1 MRDKVKILI
10 TNQKGGVGKS
20 TISANLTGFL
30 AIEKNHKV
38 SLIDFDKQGTSS
50 VLISKNPHSNIQAYK
65 AGLSYQQ
72 NSNYTMLEARAAL
85 RRYGAHAEITIA
97 DLTWTFGLPYDFMLD
112 FDIVIVPSSNSKVEI
127 ASTEI
132 FILEYVQRQML
143 KIKQNGQIILVTPS
157 RVDRNQISEIQFPGL
172 EFLDNCFISPPI
184 YRISQINNE
193 ILNDFW
199 FRIDNG
205 IISKNM
211 YEFGNFVHEYILEG
225 KKKKSEAPMTLQSK
239 PPLSSVP
246 LIRSQAQDSQIG
258 FLKQG
263 ESMVASQEQKEFSFI
278 PPFLRKK

>member
-50 VLISKNPHSNIQAYK
+50 VLIGKNPHSNIQAYK

-112 FDIVIVPSSNSKVEI
+112 FDIVIVPFPFTDKLNVKNRPALILSNHKDFNQPIGQSILAMITSARNEPWPLDIPITDLSQAGLSK
-127 ASTEI
+127 
-132 FILEYVQRQML
+132 
-143 KIKQNGQIILVTPS
+143 GP
-157 RVDRNQISEIQFPGL
+157 FPGEL
-172 EFLDNCFISPPI
+172 GNGGPQKPGAKANSSCSITNPTSP
-184 YRISQINNE
+184 N
-193 ILNDFW
+193 
-199 FRIDNG
+199 
-205 IISKNM
+205 
-211 YEFGNFVHEYILEG
+211 
-225 KKKKSEAPMTLQSK
+225 
-239 PPLSSVP
+239 
-246 LIRSQAQDSQIG
+246 
-258 FLKQG
+258 
-263 ESMVASQEQKEFSFI
+263 
-278 PPFLRKK
+278 